1 LSITGATIDHLISTT
16 LVVAVI
22 LVFIGLANQTL
33 QSATLYQSQRNL
45 DARCSGLLDSMLYS
59 PGVPSYWGIYS
70 SAPTVFGLQDPVSS
84 ENQLSSFSLMRLGSG
99 TQTVYYSKTGASY
112 NNMTIGPG
120 DSLLEPV
127 TEIVNYTAASQ
138 LLGINGTYGF
148 QLTLKPTVTVSVSM
162 TQSSPSLSFSVNAK
176 GTGAPLAN
184 GAVSYYLIVIG
195 FQSAYPS
202 YSLIP
207 GTGTLDNLG
216 STPLNFPGVNGSSS
230 FVLFAYAYLPG
241 LAGMGY
247 YKQVTDN
254 STYVAP
260 IVSDVGTGQVVLA
273 HSYDIDRQNSTVP
286 LTYNATFISVGD
298 DLAFVNNP
306 MQNSYGTIDSGAG
319 KPYGNLTI
327 AYGNCGIL
335 VIAYEKSLGG
345 PSTTGLSLM
354 PWGIGPLAFPITFG
368 DSPAGKEWVSTD
380 LRQVVLGN
388 VAYQAVLS
396 LWSM

>member
-1 LSITGATIDHLISTT
+1 
-16 LVVAVI
+16 
-22 LVFIGLANQTL
+22 
-33 QSATLYQSQRNL
+33 
-45 DARCSGLLDSMLYS
+45 
-59 PGVPSYWGIYS
+59 
-70 SAPTVFGLQDPVSS
+70 
-84 ENQLSSFSLMRLGSG
+84 
-99 TQTVYYSKTGASY
+99 
-112 NNMTIGPG
+112 MTIGPG

-176 GTGAPLAN
+176 GTGAPLSN
-184 GAVSYYLIVIG
+184 GAVSYCLIVIG

-202 YSLIP
+202 YSLMP

-216 STPLNFPGVNGSSS
+216 STFLNFSGVSGSSS

-241 LAGMGY
+241 LVGMGY

-254 STYVAP
+254 SNYVAP

-273 HSYDIDRQNSTVP
+273 HSYDIDRQSSTAP
-286 LTYNATFISVGD
+286 LTYNATFISVGN

-306 MQNSYGTIDSGAG
+306 LQNSYGTVDSGAG
-319 KPYGNLTI
+319 NPGSLTI
-327 AYGNCGIL
+327 SYGSCGIL
-335 VIAYEKSLGG
+335 VIAYEKSDR
-345 PSTTGLSLM
+345 TTGLSLM

-368 DSPAGKEWVSTD
+368 NSPAGKEWVSTD
-380 LRQVVLGN
+380 LRQVVVGN